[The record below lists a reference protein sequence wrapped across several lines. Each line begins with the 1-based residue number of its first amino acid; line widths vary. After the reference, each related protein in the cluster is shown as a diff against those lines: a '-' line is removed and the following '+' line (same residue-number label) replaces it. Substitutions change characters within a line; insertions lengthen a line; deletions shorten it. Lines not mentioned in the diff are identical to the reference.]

1 MKRIFTLLM
10 GLSLLVASS
19 VSAAPPTVDEIVAAK
34 ATYTGTLKK
43 DGSVDWAC
51 TATVKD
57 KGVVHVKWSDKEVT
71 YTGEMGPAGGKAGNP
86 IAMNAKGADNS
97 EVRFQWNTLDGLQV
111 EWWPNMAAK
120 AGQTQNKP
128 AVVKGTIN
136 RKKN

>member
-1 MKRIFTLLM
+1 MLGLTLLA
-10 GLSLLVASS
+10 ASS
-19 VSAAPPTVDEIVAAK
+19 VSAAPPSADEIAAAK

-51 TATVKD
+51 TATVQG
-57 KGVVHVKWSDKEVT
+57 KGVVHVKWSNGEVT
-71 YTGEMGPAGGKAGNP
+71 YTGEMGPAGGKAGAP

-97 EVRFQWNTLDGLQV
+97 EVRFQWSSLDSMQV

-120 AGQTQNKP
+120 AGQKENKP

-136 RKKN
+136 RKK